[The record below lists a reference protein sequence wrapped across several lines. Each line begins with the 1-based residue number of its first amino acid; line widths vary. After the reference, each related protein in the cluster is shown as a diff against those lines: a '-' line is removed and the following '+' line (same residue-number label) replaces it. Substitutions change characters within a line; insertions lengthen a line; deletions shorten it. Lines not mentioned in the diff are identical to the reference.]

1 MNQTLTEHH
10 IAQYNILLIEDQ
22 TVNQT
27 KHAWEVGKLHPEEL
41 NITFA
46 ELNQTVN
53 WTQQL
58 INQTVNKRAPHCMTY
73 KTYTLEQQIAW

>member
-1 MNQTLTEHH
+1 MNQMLTEHH
-10 IAQYNILLIEDQ
+10 IAKYNILLIEDQ

-53 WTQQL
+53 WT
-58 INQTVNKRAPHCMTY
+58 PHCMTY
-73 KTYTLEQQIAW
+73 RTYTLEKKIAW

>member
-1 MNQTLTEHH
+1 MNQMLTEHH
-10 IAQYNILLIEDQ
+10 IAEYNILVMDDR

-27 KHAWEVGKLHPEEL
+27 KHACQLGKLHPEEL

-53 WTQQL
+53 
-58 INQTVNKRAPHCMTY
+58 
-73 KTYTLEQQIAW
+73 